1 MEKQELIE
9 LKEELQNLDFVEW
22 NTDIKLQAI
31 IILELREI
39 RKLLEK

>member
-1 MEKQELIE
+1 MEKQDLIDLRQE
-9 LKEELQNLDFVEW
+9 VQNLDFVEW